1 MSVLSGQWA
10 RWAANFVARSSRER
24 VVVAAALVFGGGLL
38 LFSFGLEPLML
49 KARNAS
55 RAEAAARAELTLQQA
70 QLAAIR
76 AQAADPDA
84 VNRRRLAQAKQE
96 LGAVGRR
103 LVEFEAGMVPPAK
116 MQALLER
123 LLVRNQSI
131 ELLGLKTLPVTLVG
145 VAPPALAA
153 QAVAPATAGPKPV
166 PGAAETAKA
175 EGIYQHGI
183 EIRLAGNYND
193 LLTYLAE
200 VERMPQRLMW
210 NSLSF
215 TVEKY
220 PRNIMVVRVFT
231 LSLNRNWLTV

>member
-10 RWAANFVARSSRER
+10 KWAANFAARSARER

-38 LFSFGLEPLML
+38 LFSFGLEPLLL

-55 RAEAAARAELTLQQA
+55 RAEAGARTELALLQA

-76 AQAADPDA
+76 VQAADPDA
-84 VNRRRLAQAKQE
+84 VNRRRLAQARQE

-116 MQALLER
+116 MQAFLER

-145 VAPPALAA
+145 VPPPAQAA
-153 QAVAPATAGPKPV
+153 QAATGGAKPV
-166 PGAAETAKA
+166 PGAAEPAKA

-231 LSLNRNWLTV
+231 LSLDRNWLTV

>member
-1 MSVLSGQWA
+1 MSVLSSQWSK
-10 RWAANFVARSSRER
+10 WAANFAARNSRER
-24 VVVAAALVFGGGLL
+24 VVVAAALVFGGSLL
-38 LFSFGLEPLML
+38 LFSFGLEPLLL

-55 RAEAAARAELTLQQA
+55 RAEAAARTELTLQQA

-84 VNRRRLAQAKQE
+84 VNRRRLAQARQE

-116 MQALLER
+116 MQMFLER

-145 VAPPALAA
+145 VPPPAQAA
-153 QAVAPATAGPKPV
+153 QATASAGPKPV

-231 LSLNRNWLTV
+231 LSLDRNWLTV

>member
-1 MSVLSGQWA
+1 MSALVSQWA
-10 RWAANFVARSSRER
+10 KWAASFAARPTRER
-24 VVVAAALVFGGGLL
+24 AVVAAALVVGGGLL
-38 LFSFGLEPLML
+38 LFSLGLEPLL
-49 KARNAS
+49 LQARNAS
-55 RAEAAARAELTLQQA
+55 RAETAARTELVLQQA
-70 QLAAIR
+70 QLAAVR

-84 VNRRRLAQAKQE
+84 VNRRRLAQARQE
-96 LGAVGRR
+96 LGAIGRR

-116 MQALLER
+116 MQAFLER

-145 VAPPALAA
+145 VPPPA
-153 QAVAPATAGPKPV
+153 QAVATAGPKAV
-166 PGAAETAKA
+166 PEPAETAKA

-231 LSLNRNWLTV
+231 LSLDRNWLTV

>member
-1 MSVLSGQWA
+1 MSALSSQWA
-10 RWAANFVARSSRER
+10 KSAASFAARPPRER
-24 VVVAAALVFGGGLL
+24 AVVAAALVVGGGLL
-38 LFSFGLEPLML
+38 LFSFGLEPLL
-49 KARNAS
+49 LQARNAS
-55 RAEAAARAELTLQQA
+55 RAETAARTELVLQQA
-70 QLAAIR
+70 QLAAVR

-84 VNRRRLAQAKQE
+84 VNRRRLAQARQE
-96 LGAVGRR
+96 LGAIGRR

-116 MQALLER
+116 MQAFLER

-145 VAPPALAA
+145 VPPPAHAA
-153 QAVAPATAGPKPV
+153 QAAATAGTKPV
-166 PGAAETAKA
+166 PGAVEPAKA

-231 LSLNRNWLTV
+231 LSLDRNWLTV

>member
-1 MSVLSGQWA
+1 MSVVSSQWA
-10 RWAANFVARSSRER
+10 KWAASFAARSSRER
-24 VVVAAALVFGGGLL
+24 AVVAAALVFGGGLL
-38 LFSFGLEPLML
+38 LFNFGLEPPLL
-49 KARNAS
+49 QARNAS
-55 RAEAAARAELTLQQA
+55 RAEAAARTELTLQQA

-84 VNRRRLAQAKQE
+84 VNRRRLAQARQE

-116 MQALLER
+116 MQAFLER

-145 VAPPALAA
+145 APPSA
-153 QAVAPATAGPKPV
+153 QAAATAGPKLV
-166 PGAAETAKA
+166 QETAETAKA

-220 PRNIMVVRVFT
+220 PRNIMVMRVFT
-231 LSLNRNWLTV
+231 LSLDRNWLTV

>member
-1 MSVLSGQWA
+1 MSALVSQWA
-10 RWAANFVARSSRER
+10 KWAASFAARPPRER
-24 VVVAAALVFGGGLL
+24 AVVAAALVGGGGLL
-38 LFSFGLEPLML
+38 LFSFGLEPLL
-49 KARNAS
+49 LQARNAS
-55 RAEAAARAELTLQQA
+55 RAETAARTELVLQQA
-70 QLAAIR
+70 QLAAVR

-84 VNRRRLAQAKQE
+84 VNRRRLAQARQE
-96 LGAVGRR
+96 LGAIGRR

-116 MQALLER
+116 MQAFLER

-145 VAPPALAA
+145 VPPPAQAA
-153 QAVAPATAGPKPV
+153 ATAGTKPV
-166 PGAAETAKA
+166 PGAVEPVKA

-231 LSLNRNWLTV
+231 LSLDRNWLTV